1 MVSLAVRSPLRARLH
16 SVLDLAPPSR
26 RLRILCCHPPHLLL
40 LLLLHLHLHL
50 TLLLHLNLLLHLH
63 LLLHLLLLL
72 DLLRVYCC

>member
-1 MVSLAVRSPLRARLH
+1 MH

-50 TLLLHLNLLLHLH
+50 TLLLHLNLLLHL
-63 LLLHLLLLL
+63 LLLL
-72 DLLRVYCC
+72 DLQRIYCC